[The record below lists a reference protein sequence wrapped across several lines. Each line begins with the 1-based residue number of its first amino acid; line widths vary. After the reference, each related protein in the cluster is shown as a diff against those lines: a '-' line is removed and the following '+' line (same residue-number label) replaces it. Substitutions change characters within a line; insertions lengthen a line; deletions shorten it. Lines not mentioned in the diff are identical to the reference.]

1 MIIRSLIDRLT
12 RPIEGPGKVFAIVF
26 LVIFAGSMV
35 LLFYLNS
42 PVRELSAAAARGDVG
57 SQYILGQKYFYGCDN
72 CGVRQDYV
80 RAIYWLRRAAE
91 QGSSNAENRL
101 GVSYLFGQGVEQNYD
116 QAVYWLRRAAER
128 GNSQA
133 EFNLG
138 VSYRLGQGVEQNY
151 DQAAYWYRR
160 AAAQGHEGAQ
170 ENLDLMY
177 RRGLID

>member
-42 PVRELSAAAARGDVG
+42 PVRELSAAAARGEAVA
-57 SQYILGQKYFYGCDN
+57 QYIMGHKHLYGCRS
-72 CGVRQDYV
+72 CMVRQDYV
-80 RAIYWLRRAAE
+80 RAIYWFRRAAE
-91 QGSSNAENRL
+91 QGNSGAEFML
-101 GVSYLFGQGVEQNYD
+101 GAIYRYGQGVEQNYE
-116 QAVYWLRRAAER
+116 QAVYWYRRAAEQR
-128 GNSQA
+128 DSGA
-133 EFNLG
+133 EFILG
-138 VSYRLGQGVEQNY
+138 ISYRRGQGVEQNY
-151 DQAAYWYRR
+151 GQAAYWYRR

-170 ENLDLMY
+170 GNLNLMY